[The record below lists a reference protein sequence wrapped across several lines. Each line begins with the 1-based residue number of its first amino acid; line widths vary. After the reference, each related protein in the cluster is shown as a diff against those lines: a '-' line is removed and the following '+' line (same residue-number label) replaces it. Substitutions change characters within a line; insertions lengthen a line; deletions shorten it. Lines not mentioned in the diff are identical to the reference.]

1 MADTLTSG
9 IQAKID
15 WSFGEALDLS
25 TVRDAAS
32 LEFNKSLADGT
43 AVDTAD
49 KVWHDTRSITA
60 GANDDLDMTALTHS
74 IFGSTV
80 TISFAKIK
88 AILIVNNSTTS
99 GDELRIDTSVA
110 AALLTPFASSATTK
124 VEIGADS
131 ALLLS
136 SKKDG
141 WAVTNTT
148 ADIIRIHNPNAG
160 TVSYS
165 IVIIGTSA

>member
-9 IQAKID
+9 IKASID
-15 WSFGEALDLS
+15 WSFREALDLS
-25 TVRDAAS
+25 TVADSAI
-32 LEFNKSLADGT
+32 LEYSESLADGT

-49 KVWHDTRSITA
+49 KVWHDTRSITT

-80 TISFAKIK
+80 TITFAKVK
-88 AILIVNNSTTS
+88 AILIVNTSETT

-110 AALLTPFASSATTK
+110 NAILTPFASSATTK
-124 VEIGADS
+124 IEIGADS

-141 WAVTNTT
+141 WAVTAGTG
-148 ADIIRIHNPNAG
+148 DILRIHNPNAG
-160 TVSYS
+160 TVSYK